1 MCAGYNNEAEMLYIQ
16 VWRLYNYVDK
26 FIFTV
31 SNGTYSGL
39 PKNFSLYPFEKELQL
54 YMDKIEFIHFDNICD
69 RNLYPYDEIVWC
81 TEQSQRDYPKYY
93 LEQNYNLNEND
104 LIIVVDIDEIL
115 TREGIEYILEY
126 PLKERIYHIK
136 GSMYFPYYYHNVGDW
151 DCGCIIRYNKLMKSL
166 NYYRH
171 NLYDYLLK
179 YENNPS
185 KPLITHCSYC
195 FRNIEKYRNKLQS
208 YAHQEYNKE
217 PYITNDWLFKS
228 HYCRIKIGSN
238 EGHDEPYEG
247 WRNLIPDD
255 KRLKYLVDPSYTYDL
270 SKTSYTKKD
279 LETLCNKTYRRTP
292 FE

>member
-1 MCAGYNNEAEMLYIQ
+1 MLYIQ

-39 PKNFSLYPFEKELQL
+39 PKNFSLYPFEKELQP

-104 LIIVVDIDEIL
+104 LIIFVDIDEIL
-115 TREGIEYILEY
+115 TREGIEYILDHPPINY
-126 PLKERIYHIK
+126 YFIK
-136 GSMYFPYYYHNVGDW
+136 GSLYFPYYYHKVGDW
-151 DCGCIIRYNKLMKSL
+151 DRGIVSRYKKPMIPLNFYWNAKL
-166 NYYRH
+166 R
-171 NLYDYLLK
+171 DYKILK

-185 KPLITHCSYC
+185 KPLITHCTYC
-195 FRNIEKYRNKLQS
+195 FSNIKKYRNKLQS
-208 YAHQEYNKE
+208 FSHQEYNKE
-217 PYITNDWLFKS
+217 PYITNDWIFKS
-228 HYCRIKIGSN
+228 HYCRIKIGAK
-238 EGHDEPYEG
+238 EETDEPYEG
-247 WRNLIPDD
+247 WRHLIPDD
-255 KRLKYLVDPSYTYDL
+255 KRLKFLVDPSYMYDL
-270 SKTSYTKKD
+270 SETNYTKKD
-279 LETLCNKTYRRTP
+279 LETLCNRTYRRTP